1 AAGAGKHTH
10 LNGGNGLASDPTT
23 FEKGWDSAWNAY
35 LLKTETEWDSAFLC
49 SMDYT
54 TWISLA
60 DASEMHPI
68 NCVNWYRAYAFC
80 IWDGGFL
87 PSEAEWNYA
96 AAGGSEQR
104 RYPWGNVDPGANA
117 DRAIYDCYYGSSPTQ
132 NRCTGH
138 QNIAPVGLTSA
149 GRSVW

>member
-1 AAGAGKHTH
+1 
-10 LNGGNGLASDPTT
+10 
-23 FEKGWDSAWNAY
+23 
-35 LLKTETEWDSAFLC
+35 
-49 SMDYT
+49 
-54 TWISLA
+54 
-60 DASEMHPI
+60 SEMHPI

-117 DRAIYDCYYGSSPTQ
+117 DRAIYDCYYGSSPPQ

-149 GRSVW
+149 GRSVWGQWDLAGNMFEWTLDWNADYVDPCVDCAAVIGSGTPVVRGGGFFDQTSSSLRASA